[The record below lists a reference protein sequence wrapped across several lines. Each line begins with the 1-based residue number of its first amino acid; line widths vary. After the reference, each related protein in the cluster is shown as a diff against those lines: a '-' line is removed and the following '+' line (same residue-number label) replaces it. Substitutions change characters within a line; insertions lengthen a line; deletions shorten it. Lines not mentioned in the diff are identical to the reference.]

1 MNERLRKLRKTLD
14 LTQEKFGARLRVKG
28 NTIAQW
34 ESGRNAPPDSAI
46 SFICHEFNV
55 NESWLRDGSG
65 EMFAP
70 DDELRDLAAKYG
82 LSEDDRILIKKYIG
96 LKSSARDV
104 IVDFIKD
111 VSAALDS
118 TPDKFDNIPKTPE
131 GLEQAYPV
139 NPVEKDEVG

>member
-1 MNERLRKLRKTLD
+1 MNERLKKLRKALD
-14 LTQEKFGARLRVKG
+14 LTQQEFADRLGVKR
-28 NTIAQW
+28 NTIAQY
-34 ESGRNAPPDSAI
+34 EIGRNEPIDAVIVS
-46 SFICHEFNV
+46 ICREFNV
-55 NESWLRDGSG
+55 SRKWLCDGVG

-70 DDELRDLAAKYG
+70 DDDLNDLVSKYG

-111 VSAALDS
+111 VSAALGS
-118 TPDKFDNIPKTPE
+118 APDKFDNIPKTPE

>member
-1 MNERLRKLRKTLD
+1 MNERLKKLRKALD
-14 LTQEKFGARLRVKG
+14 LTQQEFADRLGVKR
-28 NTIAQW
+28 NTIAQY
-34 ESGRNAPPDSAI
+34 EIGRNEPIDAVIVS
-46 SFICHEFNV
+46 ICREFNV
-55 NESWLRDGSG
+55 SRKWLCDGVG

-70 DDELRDLAAKYG
+70 DDELNDLVSKYG

-118 TPDKFDNIPKTPE
+118 APDKFDNIPKTPE

-139 NPVEKDEVG
+139 NPAEKDEVG